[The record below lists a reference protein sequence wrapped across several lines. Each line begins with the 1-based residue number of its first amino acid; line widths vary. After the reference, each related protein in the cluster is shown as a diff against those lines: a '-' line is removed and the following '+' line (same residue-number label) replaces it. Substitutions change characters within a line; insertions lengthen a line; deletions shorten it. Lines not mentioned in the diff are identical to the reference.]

1 MKNLFKNKRIL
12 IAGGSGLVGTNLLI
26 KLIELKSKVI
36 ANYKSR
42 IQEKKLRKYY
52 YKFDFTKMRD
62 CILATKNKDIV
73 FICAVQGSGIIGL
86 KNYLTNS
93 LSSNILIRSNLIE
106 SCRVNKVKNIIW
118 VSSSTVYQPSNK
130 KIKENNLN
138 LNIDP
143 YPIYQGVGWVYRYLE
158 KLFLYYKKKEKMNIK
173 IIRTSSI
180 YGPFDNFDDNK
191 SHVIPALIKKV
202 FLKKKNLEVWGNKKV
217 VRDFV
222 YVEDLVNTML
232 AVTFNK
238 KINEP
243 INFSSGTPTTIL
255 NISKKIL
262 KISRENKK
270 LIFKFYGR
278 SSASYRVLDNEK
290 INKLIKNLKRTNL
303 DSGLKKTIKWYKNYS
318 TK

>member
-36 ANYKSR
+36 ASYKSK
-42 IQEKKLRKYY
+42 IQEKKLKKYY
-52 YKFDFTKMRD
+52 YKFDFTKIKD

-73 FICAVQGSGIIGL
+73 FICAVQGSGIKGL
-86 KNYLTNS
+86 KDNLTNS
-93 LSSNILIRSNLIE
+93 LSSNILIRANIIE
-106 SCRVNKVKNIIW
+106 ACKINKVKNIIW
-118 VSSSTVYQPSNK
+118 ISSSTVYQPLNK

-138 LNIDP
+138 LNLDP

-158 KLFLYYKKKEKMNIK
+158 KLFLYYKKTQKMNIK

-202 FLKKKNLEVWGNKKV
+202 FLKKKYLEVWGNKKI

-222 YVEDLVNTML
+222 YVEDLVNAML
-232 AVTFNK
+232 TVTFNK
-238 KINEP
+238 KISAP
-243 INFSSGTPTTIL
+243 INFSSGTPTTVLDIG
-255 NISKKIL
+255 KKIL

-270 LIFKFYGR
+270 LIFKFFGR

-303 DSGLKKTIKWYKNYS
+303 DCGLRKTIEWYKS
-318 TK
+318 

>member
-12 IAGGSGLVGTNLLI
+12 IAGGSGLLGTNLLI

-36 ANYKSR
+36 ASYKSK
-42 IQEKKLRKYY
+42 IQEKKLKKYY
-52 YKFDFTKMRD
+52 YKFDFTKIKD

-73 FICAVQGSGIIGL
+73 FICAVQGSGIKGL
-86 KNYLTNS
+86 KDNLTNS
-93 LSSNILIRSNLIE
+93 LSSNILIRANIIE
-106 SCRVNKVKNIIW
+106 ACKINKVKNIIW
-118 VSSSTVYQPSNK
+118 VSSSTVYQPLNK

-138 LNIDP
+138 LNLDP

-158 KLFLYYKKKEKMNIK
+158 KLFLYYKKTQKMNIK

-202 FLKKKNLEVWGNKKV
+202 FLKKKYLEVWGNKKI

-222 YVEDLVNTML
+222 YVEDLVNAML
-232 AVTFNK
+232 TVTFNK
-238 KINEP
+238 KISVP

-255 NISKKIL
+255 DIGKKIL
-262 KISRENKK
+262 KISKENKK
-270 LIFKFYGR
+270 LIFKFFGR

-303 DSGLKKTIKWYKNYS
+303 DCGLRKTIEWYKS
-318 TK
+318 T

>member
-36 ANYKSR
+36 ASYKSK
-42 IQEKKLRKYY
+42 IQEKKLKKYY
-52 YKFDFTKMRD
+52 YKFDFTKIKD

-73 FICAVQGSGIIGL
+73 FICAVQGSGIKGL
-86 KNYLTNS
+86 KDNLTNS
-93 LSSNILIRSNLIE
+93 LSSNILIRANIIE
-106 SCRVNKVKNIIW
+106 ACKINKVKNIIW
-118 VSSSTVYQPSNK
+118 ISSSTVYQPLNK

-138 LNIDP
+138 LNLDP

-158 KLFLYYKKKEKMNIK
+158 KLFLYYKKTKKMNIK

-202 FLKKKNLEVWGNKKV
+202 FLKKKYLEIWGNKMI

-222 YVEDLVNTML
+222 YVEDLVNAML
-232 AVTFNK
+232 TVTFNK
-238 KINEP
+238 KISAP

-255 NISKKIL
+255 DIGKKIL

-270 LIFKFYGR
+270 LIFKFFGR

-303 DSGLKKTIKWYKNYS
+303 DCGLRKTIEWYKS
-318 TK
+318 LSPK